1 MTEIR
6 PASTVILLRDAPD
19 GLHTLLLRRNSALG
33 FAGGAW
39 VFPGGRVDPE
49 EIAAAADELGAA
61 RLAAVRE
68 TREEAQL
75 HLDAA
80 TLHYYSHWTTPPVM
94 PKRYATW
101 FFVARAPEEHA
112 VTVDG
117 SEIHDHLWVRP
128 QEALEK
134 RARNE
139 IELLPPTFVTLTEL
153 AACLDVAEVL
163 ARIARREPP
172 VFEPHFVMR
181 KHLPTESLYAGD
193 AGYADSDPDLP
204 GRRHRCV
211 MAADAWAYLN
221 DGVVPW

>member
-1 MTEIR
+1 MTDIR

-33 FAGGAW
+33 FAGGNW

-49 EIAAAADELGAA
+49 EIAASPDALAAA

-75 HLDAA
+75 HIEAGSLR
-80 TLHYYSHWTTPPVM
+80 YYSHWTTPPIM

-117 SEIHDHLWVRP
+117 SEIHDHQWVRP
-128 QEALEK
+128 AEALEK
-134 RARNE
+134 RARSE
-139 IELLPPTFVTLTEL
+139 IEMLPPTFVTLTEL
-153 AACLDVAEVL
+153 AHCVDVAEVL

-172 VFEPHFVMR
+172 VFEPHFVVR
-181 KHLPTESLYAGD
+181 EGRPTESLYAGD
-193 AGYADSDPDLP
+193 AGYADSDPDVP

-211 MAADAWAYLN
+211 MAAEGWTYLN
-221 DGVVPW
+221 EGVVPW